1 MERIIEKVEFK
12 MPAQPKFFRVAAYA
26 RVSNGKD
33 TMLHSLAAQVNYY
46 TNYIQKHQGWI
57 FCGVFIDEAK
67 TGTKDSRANFNRLI
81 EECRAGNIDLVI
93 TKSISRFARN
103 TLTLLERVRELKSL
117 GVDVFFEEQ
126 NIHTMS
132 SEGELMLSIYA
143 SVAQE
148 ESRSVS
154 ENQKWRI
161 KKEYEKGND
170 VSISFLFGYVVKK
183 RKLEIDPETAPI
195 VVEIFERFVAGE
207 SLNAIAKSLN
217 ERGIKGCMNGT
228 WENADISAI
237 ILNEKYMGDAV
248 LQKTFVNN
256 HLEKKRVKNDG
267 QKPKYYVTDNH
278 EPIISRELFYK
289 VQEIYKKRK
298 MHYYKGSGM
307 TKTAFSGLM
316 FCVNCGKIYRRMIS
330 NGSVGWICT
339 TYLKD
344 GKSVCSSK
352 KIPESTLEKVT
363 AEVLGLKE
371 FEPEEVTKQI
381 EKISVPAP
389 NHIIYHFKDGRVVE
403 KEWKDKSRRDS
414 WTPEMKEKAR
424 QKYLER
430 TGVNK

>member
-1 MERIIEKVEFK
+1 MERIIERVEFK

-67 TGTKDSRANFNRLI
+67 TGTRDSRANFNRLI

-103 TLTLLERVRELKSL
+103 TLTLLEKVRELKTL
-117 GVDVFFEEQ
+117 GVDVYFEEQ

-148 ESRSVS
+148 ESRSTS
-154 ENQKWRI
+154 ENKKWRI
-161 KKEYEKGND
+161 QKEYEKGND
-170 VSISFLFGYVVKK
+170 VSISFLFGYIVKN

-195 VVEIFERFVAGE
+195 VTEIFERFVAGE
-207 SLNAIAKSLN
+207 SLTSIAKSLN
-217 ERGIKGCMNGT
+217 RRGIKGSMGGKWSNVDVST
-228 WENADISAI
+228 LLN
-237 ILNEKYMGDAV
+237 NEKYMGDNI
-248 LQKTFVNN
+248 LQKWFINN
-256 HLEKKRVKNDG
+256 HLEKKKIKNEG

-278 EPIISRELFYK
+278 EPIVSRELFYK
-289 VQEIYKKRK
+289 AQERYKQIQE
-298 MHYYKGSGM
+298 HYYSGKKI
-307 TKTAFSGLM
+307 TKTVFSSM
-316 FCVNCGKIYRRMIS
+316 IVCGK
-330 NGSVGWICT
+330 C
-339 TYLKD
+339 
-344 GKSVCSSK
+344 GKSYKRVTNNGRVFWNCSTYFEKGKSECFVK
-352 KIPESTLEKVT
+352 RIPESTLEKVT

-371 FEPEEVTKQI
+371 FKPEEVTKQI